1 MFPHHSFKV
10 NILFLLLLICSSVF
24 SHPIENRSTYPFDA
38 SISVSGQSV
47 YLSDY
52 SDEFD
57 TPVRLSLRCNDPSI
71 GSIQVKLVVGIRS
84 GAFSCQS
91 HSYAVTAPITMGFGD
106 SYTLSSAEVASYY
119 KLQNLQYT
127 GLVSGR
133 IPEGVA
139 EFTVQVQEYHSGA
152 KLSNTAFTV
161 RSLKLLSPPRLQS
174 PTNGREVSFIQSSNL
189 LFTWSGGG
197 STLPMQTIGYEFI
210 LKEIADT
217 LAAPETAFNYSPVVY
232 TEHTHLSSLIY
243 SVDKPTLQEG
253 KTYGWCVR
261 AYVDKAGATQSATSY
276 FTNAGYS
283 EIFTFTV
290 KDTEQQTTAP
300 VTATAKSTEEDNPNC
315 GVAPTIDISNTT
327 PIETLQVGDTIMA
340 GDFPIVLLEVSGMGG
355 SFSGKG
361 SVEIPYISHA
371 LRFAVEF
378 ENITVNTDKR
388 LIDGKITGVRNQSLD
403 NIANLDAIDYGAT
416 RPQEKAV
423 VSADISL
430 GVALPNAPPPTLQY
444 NPSSGLLTFYDAT
457 GSVIAETTLNNPQG
471 AKVFPITVKDEQGN
485 LYQVNETLNSD
496 STTVHT
502 LTPLG
507 KQEGELPYKSFN
519 PDAIDAY
526 AAVVEFSPA
535 GSAYSFDTYQ
545 DYYKDIAL
553 IYKQNT
559 LEATLRYPYLGN
571 DYYTPWQFVP
581 LGKQVT
587 LSAKIKINDKK
598 AGIDPSK
605 VIFRTDEGL
614 VIASEYNEKDKSYR
628 ITVPSASAEG
638 YYFLHA
644 LYKVGDGNYLHLGQV
659 GIDTHRPIRAR
670 VVLVDM
676 GGVYQQE
683 QLAQS
688 LNTITQAVGLTWQVD
703 RINGFEVSKEL
714 TEQLFDKDSHEL
726 FSYNDV
732 QKALNIALKS
742 HLADKYDASACY
754 VFMFDKAPVKGDRNI
769 IGFMPRGGQYG
780 YVHCSKL
787 SSEELA
793 TILAHE
799 LMHGQFLLRHTFDD
813 KYKAGLKEGINPQNL
828 MDYKGGTHIAKW
840 QWDQIYDPAITTSL
854 IKYDEEGEW
863 TTDGHYYT
871 VQLIA
876 LMMGLDEE
884 TALKLGQA
892 SEDPDTKVLSNEF
905 MIEKYTWAT
914 PVLQQKY
921 HARTGGYHGV
931 ELAITAYALLK
942 THTDDESLE
951 FLLHRLGDCFAHFDI
966 AHDKEELTKNV
977 SLQQYVDAIERY
989 LNENI
994 PVHLHKDWI
1003 EFMLVAKHG
1012 SLFSVERS
1020 AKEVF
1025 YGILTGMPVEK
1036 THLVLTKIETLRK
1049 NTSNDVFGKLTNFL
1063 LSSMGDG
1070 ISFFGEL
1077 WKDICYHALKICN
1090 SEDLNLILGYMKEL
1104 GSEFKP
1110 KFHKDIVDFMLSK
1123 NSKKVISKMR
1133 TYEQMR
1139 DDLLIYLPSANQNNF
1154 KMYGEVQNYC
1164 FTMGHADDKTPDH
1177 IVERKQIFL
1186 LYIES
1191 IIDYIS
1197 LRYQTNGVYS
1207 KQEIIDRFSAIIDV
1221 LAEKPNARL
1230 DAVFAYESEK
1240 MKNIS
1245 INKTPIV
1252 INSYLIS
1259 ITSFP
1264 NIKDGLRHYLN
1275 KIDKNLD
1282 VKSENVLNYY
1292 KFTIYTK

>member
-71 GSIQVKLVVGIRS
+71 GSIQVKLVVSIRS

-119 KLQNLQYT
+119 KLQNLQCT

-152 KLSNTAFTV
+152 KLSNMAFTV

-261 AYVDKAGATQSATSY
+261 AYVDKADAAQSATSY

-300 VTATAKSTEEDNPNC
+300 VTATAKPTEENNPNC
-315 GVAPTIDISNTT
+315 GVAPTIDLSNTT

-340 GDFPIVLLEVSGMGG
+340 GDFPVVLLEVTGSGGT
-355 SFSGKG
+355 FSGKG

-388 LIDGKITGVRNQSLD
+388 LIDGKITGVRNNSLD

-416 RPQEKAV
+416 RPQVKAV
-423 VSADISL
+423 FSADISL
-430 GVALPNAPPPTLQY
+430 GVALPHAPPPTLQY

-457 GSVIAETTLNNPQG
+457 SKVVAETTLNNPQG

-485 LYQVNETLNSD
+485 LYQIDEQLNSD

-507 KQEGELPYKSFN
+507 KQEGALPYKSFN
-519 PDAIDAY
+519 PSSIDAN
-526 AAVVEFSPA
+526 AAVVEFAPM

-559 LEATLRYPYLGN
+559 LQGTLRYPYMGS

-581 LGKQVT
+581 LGKQVS

-598 AGIDPSK
+598 AGIDPSQ

-628 ITVPSASAEG
+628 LTVPSASAEG

-659 GIDTHRPIRAR
+659 GIDTHKPITAK
-670 VVLVDM
+670 VVLIPM
-676 GGVYQQE
+676 GGGYHASELQNQINAITE
-683 QLAQS
+683 Q
-688 LNTITQAVGLTWQVD
+688 VGLTWQVEEMS
-703 RINGFEVSKEL
+703 GFEVTEEVTQHLFEKE
-714 TEQLFDKDSHEL
+714 SHDL
-726 FSYNDV
+726 FSYNDA
-732 QKALNIALKS
+732 QKALNSAFKS
-742 HLADKYDASACY
+742 HLGSKYDASACY
-754 VFMFDKAPVKGDRNI
+754 VFMFDKSPVKGDRNI

-813 KYKAGLKEGINPQNL
+813 KYKAGLKAGVNPDNL

-854 IKYDEEGEW
+854 IKYDEEGEFVI
-863 TTDGHYYT
+863 TTTAIITYLTKFG
-871 VQLIA
+871 IS
-876 LMMGLDEE
+876 
-884 TALKLGQA
+884 TALNIGTDLLINRLVHPDVHSWEEAWEQVNCWRAMLNGAIDIIPAKKFKVAAEFVGEWVICLAEKNSVEPADLGGCGLSALVDIIFDEIQPKQQDLA
-892 SEDPDTKVLSNEF
+892 VLRIQEIWPDTKFSNPKLGKKQHANAPPVTSDQVVVTELT
-905 MIEKYTWAT
+905 ETKT
-914 PVLQQKY
+914 PLLLPERISHLKHKISDY
-921 HARTGGYHGV
+921 PNLNNK
-931 ELAITAYALLK
+931 LAK
-942 THTDDESLE
+942 
-951 FLLHRLGDCFAHFDI
+951 LGDLKEQFFKDFDDLADDQI
-966 AHDKEELTKNV
+966 DFFEQNPNFVDSWKRLFNKGASKVTRKLVAYDINIENVRPGTNGKYAVIGRSMSEVEKVANQLKSLGAEVEILDDKWLGGKTYEIDGYSFTNSKGIKINIDKDVWNVDKCMRDMRNSDKHIRKNGRINDIDIIGTPMY
-977 SLQQYVDAIERY
+977 QFNKKWI
-989 LNENI
+989 ENI
-994 PVHLHKDWI
+994 KN
-1003 EFMLVAKHG
+1003 KG
-1012 SLFSVERS
+1012 S
-1020 AKEVF
+1020 
-1025 YGILTGMPVEK
+1025 
-1036 THLVLTKIETLRK
+1036 
-1049 NTSNDVFGKLTNFL
+1049 
-1063 LSSMGDG
+1063 
-1070 ISFFGEL
+1070 
-1077 WKDICYHALKICN
+1077 
-1090 SEDLNLILGYMKEL
+1090 
-1104 GSEFKP
+1104 
-1110 KFHKDIVDFMLSK
+1110 
-1123 NSKKVISKMR
+1123 
-1133 TYEQMR
+1133 
-1139 DDLLIYLPSANQNNF
+1139 
-1154 KMYGEVQNYC
+1154 
-1164 FTMGHADDKTPDH
+1164 
-1177 IVERKQIFL
+1177 
-1186 LYIES
+1186 
-1191 IIDYIS
+1191 
-1197 LRYQTNGVYS
+1197 
-1207 KQEIIDRFSAIIDV
+1207 EIIDIGNPLNDKKISPFYEM
-1221 LAEKPNARL
+1221 EK
-1230 DAVFAYESEK
+1230 
-1240 MKNIS
+1240 
-1245 INKTPIV
+1245 T
-1252 INSYLIS
+1252 
-1259 ITSFP
+1259 T
-1264 NIKDGLRHYLN
+1264 LN
-1275 KIDKNLD
+1275 FK
-1282 VKSENVLNYY
+1282 
-1292 KFTIYTK
+1292 

>member
-261 AYVDKAGATQSATSY
+261 AYVDKAGAAQSATSY

-300 VTATAKSTEEDNPNC
+300 VTATAKPTEEDNPNC
-315 GVAPTIDISNTT
+315 GVAPTIDLSNTT

-355 SFSGKG
+355 RFSGKG

-526 AAVVEFSPA
+526 AAVVEFSPV

-628 ITVPSASAEG
+628 LTVPSASAEG

-742 HLADKYDASACY
+742 HLADKFDASASY
-754 VFMFDKAPVKGDRNI
+754 VFMFDKSPIKGDRDI

-780 YVHCSKL
+780 YLHCNKL
-787 SSEELA
+787 SGEELA

-799 LMHGQFLLRHTFDD
+799 LMHGQFLLRHTIDD
-813 KYKAGLKEGINPQNL
+813 KYKAGLKAGINPQNL

-854 IKYDEEGEW
+854 IKYDEEGEFW
-863 TTDGHYYT
+863 LTVLKMGAKAAVNVFVQMSMIYLTNDNVDTFWQAWHYVDYVEVALNAVIPSSSMMKKYFKNIKNPDQLEALFEIAGNLYLCVKDKQINSIKDFNECGTQAIFDYLLGMVAEVSIDKAVQKVRKFIPNFSYKKSHIGEQQHANAPPAKVGKLSQRLANHPKLNKKLTELGELKDKFVEDFDNITDDQIAIFEQNPNLVDSWKRFAQCKAPDDLRKNIGAIKTHATDITTKKRPDPSTYLPKEYIEAHMKKFEKGAAMVKPSKNLVGRPEIGHKNSFCSDVESVET
-871 VQLIA
+871 V
-876 LMMGLDEE
+876 MRESKNYKDEIE
-884 TALKLGQA
+884 QIRYIEKKLGFEAGYLGDNPKEIYLIYLKPDQIKNPRFPSGNEGGANEFWIPGGYTA
-892 SEDPDTKVLSNEF
+892 SEDA
-905 MIEKYTWAT
+905 I
-914 PVLQQKY
+914 
-921 HARTGGYHGV
+921 GV
-931 ELAITAYALLK
+931 PEI
-942 THTDDESLE
+942 
-951 FLLHRLGDCFAHFDI
+951 
-966 AHDKEELTKNV
+966 
-977 SLQQYVDAIERY
+977 
-989 LNENI
+989 
-994 PVHLHKDWI
+994 
-1003 EFMLVAKHG
+1003 
-1012 SLFSVERS
+1012 
-1020 AKEVF
+1020 
-1025 YGILTGMPVEK
+1025 
-1036 THLVLTKIETLRK
+1036 
-1049 NTSNDVFGKLTNFL
+1049 
-1063 LSSMGDG
+1063 
-1070 ISFFGEL
+1070 
-1077 WKDICYHALKICN
+1077 
-1090 SEDLNLILGYMKEL
+1090 
-1104 GSEFKP
+1104 
-1110 KFHKDIVDFMLSK
+1110 
-1123 NSKKVISKMR
+1123 
-1133 TYEQMR
+1133 
-1139 DDLLIYLPSANQNNF
+1139 
-1154 KMYGEVQNYC
+1154 
-1164 FTMGHADDKTPDH
+1164 
-1177 IVERKQIFL
+1177 
-1186 LYIES
+1186 
-1191 IIDYIS
+1191 IIDCS
-1197 LRYQTNGVYS
+1197 ELSTNLFNKKYNN
-1207 KQEIIDRFSAIIDV
+1207 K
-1221 LAEKPNARL
+1221 
-1230 DAVFAYESEK
+1230 
-1240 MKNIS
+1240 IS
-1245 INKTPIV
+1245 ID
-1252 INSYLIS
+1252 L
-1259 ITSFP
+1259 F
-1264 NIKDGLRHYLN
+1264 
-1275 KIDKNLD
+1275 
-1282 VKSENVLNYY
+1282 E
-1292 KFTIYTK
+1292 